1 MPSITSQVMA
11 TMRAAGYDLGMALAQ
26 QPHRPV
32 GELIRDWRQ
41 HRRLSQLD
49 LALHADVSTRHL
61 SFVETGRSLPSRDL
75 LVRLAEHLDVP
86 LRERNTLLVAAGYAP
101 IYAATP
107 LDDPAMQVVKEAV
120 DLVLA
125 GHEPYPALAIDRHWN
140 LVAANRA
147 VAPLLEGVAPELLEP
162 PVNVLRISLHPDG
175 LGSRTVNLAFWREH
189 ILTRLA
195 RQVELS
201 HDPVLAALHE
211 ELSAYPAPDSTGHR
225 LDDGRYGDLVVPIRL
240 RTPSGIL
247 SFFTTTTVF
256 GTAIDVTLDELA
268 IESFFPA
275 DAATADA
282 FRGRDA

>member
-1 MPSITSQVMA
+1 
-11 TMRAAGYDLGMALAQ
+11 MR
-26 QPHRPV
+26 
-32 GELIRDWRQ
+32 EWRQ

-49 LALHADVSTRHL
+49 LALNADVSTRHL
-61 SFVETGRSLPSRDL
+61 SFMETGRALPSREM

-86 LRERNTLLVAAGYAP
+86 LRERNALLVAAGYAP
-101 IYAATP
+101 VYAATP
-107 LDDPAMQVVKEAV
+107 LDDPAMRVVKEAV

-147 VAPLLEGVAPELLEP
+147 VAPLLDGVSPDLLTP

-175 LGSRTVNLAFWREH
+175 LAQRIVNIGHWRQH
-189 ILTRLA
+189 ILARLM

-201 HDPVLAALHE
+201 NDPALLDLRKELA
-211 ELSAYPAPDSTGHR
+211 AYPAPDDSGHR
-225 LDDGRYGDLVVPIRL
+225 LDDARYGGLVVPIRL
-240 RTPSGIL
+240 RMDTGVL

-256 GTAIDVTLDELA
+256 GTAVDITLDELA

-275 DAATADA
+275 DTATMDA
-282 FRGRDA
+282 LRR

>member
-1 MPSITSQVMA
+1 
-11 TMRAAGYDLGMALAQ
+11 MALAERT
-26 QPHRPV
+26 HRSV
-32 GELIRDWRQ
+32 GEQLRDWRQ

-49 LALHADVSTRHL
+49 LALSADVSTRHL
-61 SFVETGRSLPSRDL
+61 SFVETGRSSPSREL
-75 LVRLAEHLDVP
+75 LVRLAEHLEIP

-101 IYAATP
+101 IYAATS
-107 LDDPAMQVVKEAV
+107 LDDPAMGVVREAV

-147 VAPLLEGVAPELLEP
+147 VEPLLDGIAPDLLEP
-162 PVNVLRISLHPDG
+162 PINVLRISLHPDG
-175 LGSRTVNLAFWREH
+175 LAPRTVNLGFWRDH

-195 RQVELS
+195 RQVEIS
-201 HDPVLAALHE
+201 HDPVLADLYK
-211 ELSAYPAPDSTGHR
+211 ELSDYSAPDRTGHR
-225 LDDGRYGDLVVPIRL
+225 LDDARYGNLVVPIRL
-240 RTPSGIL
+240 RTSNGVL

-275 DAATADA
+275 DAATAEV
-282 FRGRDA
+282 FRRA